1 VHTFRLTTLIWSWIC
16 LATPLAATAQAPMA
30 DPTTAPALSP
40 ATARSWIVEM
50 KSAPRGPFSRLRWFC
65 ADGSV
70 LEPSAYSCADH
81 GGGVQ
86 HGEWTERT
94 RQLRAAGYPIA
105 NVLADLKPADFIG
118 ADAPPDRLSMILLEK
133 FLIAFD
139 DGWILRQA
147 RFYRGAF
154 QEYNERDSASA
165 ILLALLGD
173 PHWRQQ
179 FLMLRETARLLPH
192 GADSAVLTEMRGL
205 ATSIAAR
212 DPRFDGLRSK
222 IHLAPDV
229 DDAQRVLDYAHSAQ
243 SRPELQAEYQQLAQT
258 ITTAYTRKPL
268 STALRSL
275 AARTRPP
282 DLARQLRAM
291 GTALD
296 AEPGHE
302 QQLRIAADAMALIRS
317 HLLELGLPSVRL
329 IALDTS
335 LQAGVNAFSDSRQ
348 LLDTVPRA
356 SRAHLLDWL
365 DIASQAMYGMGLLSY
380 RELGELSQ
388 ALEALARSEAS
399 VGDYRRQLQILE
411 RAPAWAARRLEY
423 HFGDAI
429 ERFEPIEPL
438 ASMFVPDRLRGSVML
453 FYSSVVE
460 LLARD
465 ADQLGGTERL
475 LFGRSVGS
483 DLRRLNPGLA
493 RGVLMTAEELRR
505 PGADPSRAIVL
516 VPETTADLPAVAGIL
531 TANEGNA
538 LSHVQLLARNLGIPN
553 VVVGPAVLEE
563 LQRARGHSIVVAAS
577 NAGVV
582 HIEHDGPQWDAVFDA
597 AAATA
602 PATTIAVD
610 LDKLDL
616 DHRDPI
622 QTRQLRSTDAGRI
635 VGPKAAG
642 VGELTQAFPDHVSAG
657 LAIPFGEFRALL
669 DQPLTIGTTTPSMFD
684 WMRTQY
690 AELARL
696 KTAAPQRYPQ
706 RRAEFL
712 AFVQHWIAQAPLDP
726 AFLARLQT
734 AMRDTFGED
743 GSYGVFVRSDTNVED
758 LPGFTGAGLNKT
770 VPNVVGFD
778 AIVAAIRTVW
788 ASPFSER
795 AFSWRQSLMDHPEH
809 VYASVLL
816 HRSVP
821 SEKSGVLVTADI
833 DTGDR
838 GTLTVVTSPGVGGG
852 VDGQAAEALRI
863 NLNNSVVH
871 LLSSSSARTQRV
883 LPPTGGIV
891 EVHATAPDYLLHSN
905 EIAQLTALARALPRQ
920 MPQLVDGSG
929 QPAPADVEFGFVD
942 ERLMLFQIRPFLQNR
957 TAARSR
963 ALLELDAALAA
974 STSQRVNM
982 MLPPLGES
990 P

>member
-1 VHTFRLTTLIWSWIC
+1 MSKRSLTLLN
-16 LATPLAATAQAPMA
+16 LAWVSMIAAIPAAAQTAAPEPTPLPV
-30 DPTTAPALSP
+30 

-50 KSAPRGPFSRLRWFC
+50 KAAPRGPFSRLRWFC
-65 ADGSV
+65 ADGTV
-70 LEPSAYSCADH
+70 LEPSAYQCADH

-86 HGEWTERT
+86 HGEWTERSK
-94 RQLRAAGYPIA
+94 QLREAGYPIA
-105 NVLADLKPADFIG
+105 NVLADLKPADFVG
-118 ADAPPDRLSMILLEK
+118 PGAPPDRLSTILLEK

-173 PHWRQQ
+173 PYWRQQ
-179 FLMLRETARLLPH
+179 FMMLRETARLLPH

-205 ATSIAAR
+205 ATSIAER
-212 DPRFDGLRSK
+212 DPRFGDLRSK
-222 IHLAPDV
+222 IHLAPDIG
-229 DDAQRVLDYAHSAQ
+229 DAQRVLDYARSLHA
-243 SRPELQAEYQQLAQT
+243 RPVLQTEYQHLAET
-258 ITTAYTRKPL
+258 IAAAYSRKPL
-268 STALRSL
+268 PTTLRAL
-275 AARTRPP
+275 AARTRRA
-282 DLARQLRAM
+282 DLAHQLRASAA
-291 GTALD
+291 ALD
-296 AEPGHE
+296 TNPAPELQFRHT
-302 QQLRIAADAMALIRS
+302 ADAMALIRS
-317 HLLELGLPSVRL
+317 HLLELGLPTVRL
-329 IALDTS
+329 MALDAS
-335 LQAGVNAFSDSRQ
+335 LQAGVNAFTDSRQ
-348 LLDTVPRA
+348 LLEAAPHA
-356 SRAHLLDWL
+356 SRAHLINWL
-365 DIASQAMYGMGLLSY
+365 GSATQAMYGMGLLSF

-399 VGDYRRQLQILE
+399 VGDYRRQVQILE
-411 RAPAWAARRLEY
+411 RAPAWAARRLDY

-438 ASMFVPDRLRGSVML
+438 ALLFIPDRLRGSVML

-465 ADQLGGTERL
+465 ADQLGNTERL

-493 RGVLMTAEELRR
+493 RGVLMTPEDLRR
-505 PGADPSRAIVL
+505 PNADTAQAIVL

-563 LQRARGHSIVVAAS
+563 LQRARGHRIVVAAS
-577 NAGVV
+577 HAGVV
-582 HIEHDGPQWDAVFDA
+582 HIEHDSPQWDTVFGAPTA
-597 AAATA
+597 AA
-602 PATTIAVD
+602 PATAIVVD
-610 LDKLDL
+610 LGKLDL
-616 DHRDPI
+616 TRRDPI
-622 QTRQLRSTDAGRI
+622 PTRQLRSTDAGRI

-669 DQPLTIGTTTPSMFD
+669 DQPLKIGTSTPSMFE
-684 WMRTQY
+684 WMRAQY

-696 KTAAPQRYPQ
+696 RTTAPQQVP
-706 RRAEFL
+706 RRLTEFL
-712 AFVQHWIAQAPLDP
+712 AFVQHWIEQAPLDP
-726 AFLARLQT
+726 AFLERLRASMQE
-734 AMRDTFGED
+734 TFGED

-778 AIVAAIRTVW
+778 AIVAAIRSVW
-788 ASPFSER
+788 ASPFSAR

-833 DTGDR
+833 DSGDR
-838 GTLTVVTSPGVGGG
+838 NTLTVVTSPGVGGG

-863 NLNNSVVH
+863 NLNSNVVH
-871 LLSSSSARTQRV
+871 LLSSTSARTQRI
-883 LPPTGGIV
+883 LPPGGGTAV
-891 EVHATAPDYLLHSN
+891 THAAAPDYLLHSN
-905 EIAQLTALARALPRQ
+905 EIAQLIGLARALPRQ
-920 MPQLVDGSG
+920 MPQLLDSSG
-929 QPAPADVEFGFVD
+929 EPAPADVEFGFID
-942 ERLMLFQIRPFLQNR
+942 SRLMLFQIRPFLQNR
-957 TAARSR
+957 AAARSQT
-963 ALLELDAALAA
+963 LLELDAALSA
-974 STSQRVNM
+974 SSARRVNM
-982 MLPPLGES
+982 MLPPQVAV